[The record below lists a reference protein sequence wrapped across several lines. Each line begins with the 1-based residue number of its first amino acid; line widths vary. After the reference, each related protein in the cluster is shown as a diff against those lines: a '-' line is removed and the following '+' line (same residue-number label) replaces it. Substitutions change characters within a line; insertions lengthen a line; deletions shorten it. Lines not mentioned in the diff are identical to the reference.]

1 MAYLHED
8 ANVFAAVI
16 TQAAQKLGVPEAIVE
31 KDYYVT
37 ILLRELAMQL
47 PYIVFKG
54 GTSLSKA
61 HKIIKR
67 FSEDIDL
74 ASDKNLT
81 QGEKK
86 KLKNSVVEAADKLGL
101 NIQNLEE
108 TRSRRQFNR
117 YIIAYPD
124 RGYPSAIMPSVIIE
138 TPLMALAEPVQKM
151 PIESLIAEAIR
162 DEAPDLIRI
171 YELYPFEMK
180 VQSIVRTFVDKIFA
194 ICDYYLEGQTE
205 RHSRHLYDI
214 AKLLPLV
221 PQDDIF
227 NRLMA
232 DVRKVRQT
240 MGHCPSADTAIN
252 IPELLNEIIDNEAY
266 RHDYE
271 TLTRNLLGEP
281 MPYDEAVIA
290 LKKIASSCMF

>member
-1 MAYLHED
+1 MSKSIYYI
-8 ANVFAAVI
+8 FALILI
-16 TQAAQKLGVPEAIVE
+16 T
-31 KDYYVT
+31 
-37 ILLRELAMQL
+37 
-47 PYIVFKG
+47 
-54 GTSLSKA
+54 
-61 HKIIKR
+61 
-67 FSEDIDL
+67 
-74 ASDKNLT
+74 ASCD
-81 QGEKK
+81 
-86 KLKNSVVEAADKLGL
+86 
-101 NIQNLEE
+101 
-108 TRSRRQFNR
+108 
-117 YIIAYPD
+117 
-124 RGYPSAIMPSVIIE
+124 SAKE
-138 TPLMALAEPVQKM
+138 HT
-151 PIESLIAEAIR
+151 AEAIR

-221 PQDDIF
+221 PKDDIF

-240 MGHCPSADTAIN
+240 MSHCPSADTAIN

>member
-8 ANVFAAVI
+8 ANVFTAVI

-37 ILLRELAMQL
+37 VLLRELAMQL

-171 YELYPFEMK
+171 YEEDHKRRMEDIRW
-180 VQSIVRTFVDKIFA
+180 SIENEKRNRERESKEGKWLLIIYA
-194 ICDYYLEGQTE
+194 IL
-205 RHSRHLYDI
+205 I
-214 AKLLPLV
+214 VLL
-221 PQDDIF
+221 
-227 NRLMA
+227 
-232 DVRKVRQT
+232 
-240 MGHCPSADTAIN
+240 
-252 IPELLNEIIDNEAY
+252 II
-266 RHDYE
+266 
-271 TLTRNLLGEP
+271 LISL
-281 MPYDEAVIA
+281 
-290 LKKIASSCMF
+290 

>member
-1 MAYLHED
+1 MAYLHEE

-61 HKIIKR
+61 HKVIKR

-86 KLKNSVVEAADKLGL
+86 KLKNSIVEAADKLGL
-101 NIQNLEE
+101 TIQNLEA

-117 YIIAYPD
+117 YIMAYPAT
-124 RGYPSAIMPSVIIE
+124 GYPSAIMPSVIVE

-151 PIESLIAEAIR
+151 PIESLVAEAIR
-162 DEAPDLIRI
+162 DEAPDLVSK
-171 YELYPFEMK
+171 YELHPFEMK
-180 VQSIVRTFVDKIFA
+180 VQSIARTFVDKIFA
-194 ICDYYLEGQTE
+194 VCDYYLEGQTE

-214 AKLLPLV
+214 TKLLPLV

-227 NRLMA
+227 KRLVA
-232 DVRKVRQT
+232 DVRKVRQS
-240 MGHCPSADTAIN
+240 MSNCPSADMTIN
-252 IPELLNEIIDNEAY
+252 IPDLLHEIIAKEAY

-271 TLTRNLLGEP
+271 KLTRNLLGEP
-281 MPYDEAVIA
+281 MTYDEAIIA
-290 LKKIASSCMF
+290 LKKIASGSMF

>member
-8 ANVFAAVI
+8 ANIFTAVI

-37 ILLRELAMQL
+37 VLLRELAMQL

-61 HKIIKR
+61 HKVIKR

-86 KLKNSVVEAADKLGL
+86 KLKSCVVEAADKLGL

-117 YIIAYPD
+117 YIIAYPAKGC
-124 RGYPSAIMPSVIIE
+124 RNAAHGSGRAG
-138 TPLMALAEPVQKM
+138 AEN
-151 PIESLIAEAIR
+151 A
-162 DEAPDLIRI
+162 
-171 YELYPFEMK
+171 
-180 VQSIVRTFVDKIFA
+180 
-194 ICDYYLEGQTE
+194 
-205 RHSRHLYDI
+205 H
-214 AKLLPLV
+214 
-221 PQDDIF
+221 
-227 NRLMA
+227 
-232 DVRKVRQT
+232 RKPRNG
-240 MGHCPSADTAIN
+240 GHQGRSSGAN
-252 IPELLNEIIDNEAY
+252 
-266 RHDYE
+266 
-271 TLTRNLLGEP
+271 
-281 MPYDEAVIA
+281 PYV
-290 LKKIASSCMF
+290 

>member
-16 TQAAQKLGVPEAIVE
+16 AQASHKLGMPEAIVE

-37 ILLRELAMQL
+37 LLLRELAMRL

-61 HKIIKR
+61 HKVIKR

-86 KLKNSVVEAADKLGL
+86 TLKNSIVEVADKLGL
-101 NIQNLEE
+101 TIQNLED

-117 YIIAYPD
+117 YIMAYPAN
-124 RGYPSAIMPSVIIE
+124 GYQSAIVPSVIVE

-151 PIESLIAEAIR
+151 PLDSLVTEAIR
-162 DEAPDLIRI
+162 DEAPELVSK
-171 YELYPFEMK
+171 YELQPFEMK
-180 VQSIVRTFVDKIFA
+180 VQSIARTFTDKIFA
-194 ICDYYLEGQTE
+194 VCDYYLEGQTE

-221 PQDDIF
+221 PQDAIF
-227 NRLMA
+227 EQLVT
-232 DVRKVRQT
+232 DVRTVRQS
-240 MGHCPSADTAIN
+240 MNHCPSADAAIN
-252 IPELLNEIIDNEAY
+252 IPDLLHEIIAKEAY

-271 TLTRNLLGEP
+271 KLTRNLLGEP
-281 MPYDEAVIA
+281 MTYDEAITA
-290 LKKIASSCMF
+290 LEKIANSKLF

>member
-8 ANVFAAVI
+8 VNVFTAVI
-16 TQAAQKLGVPEAIVE
+16 TQAAQKLGMPEDIVE

-61 HKIIKR
+61 HKVIKR

-86 KLKNSVVEAADKLGL
+86 KLKKNIVESAEKLGL
-101 NIQNLEE
+101 TIQNLEA

-117 YIIAYPD
+117 YIMAYPAN
-124 RGYPSAIMPSVIIE
+124 GYSSAIMPSVILE

-151 PIESLIAEAIR
+151 SIDSLVAEAIR
-162 DEAPDLIRI
+162 DEAPDLVSK
-171 YELYPFEMK
+171 YDLHPFEMK
-180 VQSIVRTFVDKIFA
+180 VQSIARTFADKIFA
-194 ICDYYLEGQTE
+194 VCDYYLEGQTE

-221 PQDDIF
+221 PQDAIF
-227 NRLMA
+227 ERLVA
-232 DVRKVRQT
+232 DVRAIRQT
-240 MGHCPSADTAIN
+240 MSNCPSADMSIN
-252 IPELLNEIIDNEAY
+252 IPDLLHEIIDTEAY

-271 TLTRNLLGEP
+271 KLTRNLLGEP
-281 MPYDEAVIA
+281 MTYDEAIIA
-290 LKKIASSCMF
+290 LKKIANSKIF